1 MNHELEPHPKENIMT
16 AQTVRLALVTGAN
29 RGLGKVV
36 AERLAKAG
44 LHVIVSGRNVRAIES
59 VAAEIREQGG
69 QAEALELDTSDPAS
83 IQRAAQT
90 VHNKFGRLDVLVN
103 NAGIM
108 KEGSWMGNTS
118 TTISSEILRETFET
132 NFFGVVALTQ
142 ALWGLLEKSG
152 HASVVNVSSI
162 MGSNT
167 IHAQTDGPLAQTKPF
182 AYDASK
188 AALNAFTTHLASV
201 GSEYGIKVNSAHP
214 GWVKTELGSEYAPLS
229 VEEGS
234 RTIVDLALL
243 ELGGFTGRFMHNGDA
258 LPW

>member
-1 MNHELEPHPKENIMT
+1 
-16 AQTVRLALVTGAN
+16 
-29 RGLGKVV
+29 
-36 AERLAKAG
+36 
-44 LHVIVSGRNVRAIES
+44 
-59 VAAEIREQGG
+59 
-69 QAEALELDTSDPAS
+69 
-83 IQRAAQT
+83 
-90 VHNKFGRLDVLVN
+90 LDVLVN

-108 KEGSWMGNTS
+108 KDGSWVGNTS
-118 TTISSEILRETFET
+118 ATVSSEILRETFEK

-142 ALWGLLEKSG
+142 AVWLLLKNSG

-167 IHAQTDGPLAQTKPF
+167 IHAQVDGPLAQTKPF

-201 GSEYGIKVNSAHP
+201 GVEHGIKVNSAHP
-214 GWVKTELGSEYAPLS
+214 GWVKTDLGSEYAPLS

-243 ELGGFTGRFMHNGDA
+243 EVDGFTGRFTHNGDV

>member
-1 MNHELEPHPKENIMT
+1 MT
-16 AQTVRLALVTGAN
+16 TQTARIALVTGAN
-29 RGLGKVV
+29 RGLGKEV
-36 AERLAKAG
+36 AEQLAKAG
-44 LHVIVSGRNVRAIES
+44 LHVIVSGRNAQAIES
-59 VAAEIREQGG
+59 VAPEIHQQGCH
-69 QAEALELDTSDPAS
+69 ADALELDTSDPTS

-90 VHNKFGRLDVLVN
+90 VHNQFGRLDVLVN

-108 KEGSWMGNTS
+108 KDGSWMGNTS
-118 TTISSEILRETFET
+118 TSISSEILRKTFET

-142 ALWGLLEKSG
+142 TLWPLLEKSG
-152 HASVVNVSSI
+152 HATVVNVSSI

-201 GSEYGIKVNSAHP
+201 GLEHGIKVNSAHP

-243 ELGGFTGRFMHNGDA
+243 EVDGITGRFMHNGDV

>member
-1 MNHELEPHPKENIMT
+1 MT
-16 AQTVRLALVTGAN
+16 TQTARIALVTGAN
-29 RGLGKVV
+29 RGLGQEV

-44 LHVIVSGRNVRAIES
+44 LHVIVSGRNTQAIET
-59 VAAEIREQGG
+59 VAAAIREQGG
-69 QAEALELDTSDPAS
+69 QADALELDTSDSAS

-90 VHNKFGRLDVLVN
+90 VHSKFGRLDVLIN

-108 KEGSWMGNTS
+108 KDGTWVGNTS

-142 ALWGLLEKSG
+142 ALWPLLEKSG

-201 GSEYGIKVNSAHP
+201 GVEHGIKVNSAHP
-214 GWVKTELGSEYAPLS
+214 GWVKTDLGSEYAPLS
-229 VEEGS
+229 VQEGS

-243 ELGGFTGRFMHNGDA
+243 EVNGFTGCFTHNGDV